1 MSQVSF
7 RISERLQGLV
17 ESEASSRELS
27 KSDILRE
34 ALREYFL
41 SKQKPHEWNRKDDI
55 QSTI

>member
-41 SKQKPHEWNRKDDI
+41 SKQKPHEWHPKEVVEP
-55 QSTI
+55 TI